1 MDSLTRQ
8 FDDLIRTMKLLSD
21 PAEKKFLEFTEG
33 VEGQQ
38 REWQGLAGE
47 VQRLQEQVNQSQKT
61 IKNLEMKLKNARH
74 LLDLEKGRRIAAEN
88 EKRDMAG
95 QILLAVEM
103 LAQGQVVKTKER
115 LEQLQ
120 HSFSSEAPG
129 QGHGLS
135 RQHSPNGPLSTITE
149 DHDSIGTILN
159 VSQMNITEEDE
170 LEDSRLRSGR
180 SYKRKSSPD
189 RLDRSSGAGRKRLSG
204 RKSGGEG
211 KENKHSLEVKTEV
224 TCYTEGD
231 ELKGVKV
238 DIQPSA
244 PPYLSIIGGEG
255 VDLSSEKSSLES
267 SREDMMSPLK
277 KPPRTPA
284 PPPPTPAAGNRQGM
298 LSPSVNYNYINLG
311 TPVTPQHQAY
321 STPTS
326 TPHTPALRN
335 YSSASKVNGRT
346 HAFVLKTSYKI
357 DHCQP
362 CGKRIKFA
370 KACLKCRDCRAICH
384 TECREQVPL
393 PCVPTANT
401 PNKGPMGTI
410 ADYAPSAPPMVPA
423 LVVHCT
429 NEVENRGLTE
439 VGIYRLCGSEKDI
452 KELKEQFLRGRG
464 LPNLS
469 QLDIHVVSG
478 TLKIFLRSL
487 KEPLITTVLW
497 KDFTLAAR
505 EANQD
510 CTASLYQAISEL
522 PQPNRD
528 TLAWIIAH
536 LQRVAECPECK
547 MPVTNLA
554 KVFGPTL
561 VGYSSA
567 EPEMHTMMQETRLQ
581 QLVMEKL
588 LEISSDY
595 WNSFIQVADEN
606 TQPIEP
612 RTPDFGGSMLG
623 GVPRSTS
630 RRRSQLFRTPLQSR

>member
-244 PPYLSIIGGEG
+244 PPYLSIIG
-255 VDLSSEKSSLES
+255 
-267 SREDMMSPLK
+267 EDMMSPLK

-630 RRRSQLFRTPLQSR
+630 RRRSQLFRTPLQSRDSNSHHPRK